1 MDVIIE
7 LLKQLVVA
15 VPTVIASTLLL
26 TEAIKRIVKIETPW
40 VNHLISWLVSV
51 GVSLLF
57 VLTGKLSFGLGGW
70 DYAIGAVFGL
80 IAGGASNGL
89 YDWDAVRS
97 LIQTIVDL
105 FGKGIRKLTG
115 KSDE

>member
-1 MDVIIE
+1 MDAIIE

-26 TEAIKRIVKIETPW
+26 TEAIKRIIKIETPW
-40 VNHLISWLVSV
+40 VNHLISWVISV

-57 VLTGKLSFGLGGW
+57 VLTGQLSFGFGGW

-89 YDWDAVRS
+89 YDWEAVRALVQ
-97 LIQTIVDL
+97 LIIDL
-105 FGKGIRKLTG
+105 FGKGIRKLAG
-115 KSDE
+115 KNE